1 VLKTK
6 PRGRH
11 TSIDRKACGRLPDAK
26 THACKIIDG
35 VAVSAGIRS
44 EIKSRAARLTAQGLQ
59 PGLAVI
65 IVGSNPASRVYVR
78 NKIRACEEVGIR
90 SYRYDFAAD
99 ADPAAILSCFLPG
112 PMTG

>member
-1 VLKTK
+1 
-6 PRGRH
+6 
-11 TSIDRKACGRLPDAK
+11 
-26 THACKIIDG
+26 
-35 VAVSAGIRS
+35 
-44 EIKSRAARLTAQGLQ
+44 
-59 PGLAVI
+59 VI